1 MAEDQ
6 ATAVMEPSAVE
17 KQPETA
23 GAEAPTVTITK
34 RMMVAIDESDSSF
47 YALQWVIDHFSNLL
61 MTTEAAEAEG
71 GLLTVVHVQS
81 LSHHFAAFPA
91 GPGGATAAVYASS
104 SMIESVKKAQQEA
117 SAALLSRALQMCR
130 AKQIRTET
138 LVLEGEAKDMICQA
152 VEQMHVDL
160 LVVGSRGLGKIKS
173 SSLRIFV
180 DDRVSEKSTTG
191 GLCSP
196 SLACTPNV
204 PSQAGEAKDMI
215 CQAVE
220 QMHVDLLVVG
230 SRGLGKIKRAFIGSV
245 SDYCA
250 HHANCPIL
258 IVKPPKEITT

>member
-6 ATAVMEPSAVE
+6 ATAAMETSAVE
-17 KQPETA
+17 KQPEMTV
-23 GAEAPTVTITK
+23 AEAPTVTITK

-91 GPGGATAAVYASS
+91 GPGGATAVYASS

-138 LVLEGEAKDMICQA
+138 LVLEGDAKDMICQA

-160 LVVGSRGLGKIKS
+160 LVVGSRGLGKI
-173 SSLRIFV
+173 R
-180 DDRVSEKSTTG
+180 
-191 GLCSP
+191 
-196 SLACTPNV
+196 
-204 PSQAGEAKDMI
+204 
-215 CQAVE
+215 
-220 QMHVDLLVVG
+220 
-230 SRGLGKIKRAFIGSV
+230 RAFIGSV

-258 IVKPPKEITT
+258 IVKPPKEIN

>member
-1 MAEDQ
+1 MSEDQ
-6 ATAVMEPSAVE
+6 AAAVKETSAVE
-17 KQPETA
+17 KQPETT

-81 LSHHFAAFPA
+81 PSHHFAAFPA
-91 GPGGATAAVYASS
+91 GPGGATAVYASS

-138 LVLEGEAKDMICQA
+138 LILE
-152 VEQMHVDL
+152 
-160 LVVGSRGLGKIKS
+160 
-173 SSLRIFV
+173 
-180 DDRVSEKSTTG
+180 
-191 GLCSP
+191 
-196 SLACTPNV
+196 
-204 PSQAGEAKDMI
+204 GEAKDMI

-258 IVKPPKEITT
+258 IVKPPKEIIT

>member
-6 ATAVMEPSAVE
+6 ATAAMETSAVE
-17 KQPETA
+17 KQPETTV
-23 GAEAPTVTITK
+23 AEAPTVTITK

-71 GLLTVVHVQS
+71 GLLTLVHVQS
-81 LSHHFAAFPA
+81 PFHQFAAFPA
-91 GPGGATAAVYASS
+91 GPGGATAVYASS

-138 LVLEGEAKDMICQA
+138 LVLEGD
-152 VEQMHVDL
+152 
-160 LVVGSRGLGKIKS
+160 
-173 SSLRIFV
+173 
-180 DDRVSEKSTTG
+180 
-191 GLCSP
+191 
-196 SLACTPNV
+196 
-204 PSQAGEAKDMI
+204 AKDMI

-258 IVKPPKEITT
+258 IVKPPKEITIK

>member
-81 LSHHFAAFPA
+81 PSHHFAAFPA
-91 GPGGATAAVYASS
+91 GPGGATVYASS

-160 LVVGSRGLGKIKS
+160 LVVGSRGLGKIK
-173 SSLRIFV
+173 
-180 DDRVSEKSTTG
+180 
-191 GLCSP
+191 
-196 SLACTPNV
+196 
-204 PSQAGEAKDMI
+204 
-215 CQAVE
+215 
-220 QMHVDLLVVG
+220 
-230 SRGLGKIKRAFIGSV
+230 RAFIGSV